1 MEIKKFKKKMNKKM
15 EIKIQNKKL
24 RLKQKKVIFF
34 FKIKFKTKQNI

>member
-1 MEIKKFKKKMNKKM
+1 MEIKKFKKKMDKKM

-34 FKIKFKTKQNI
+34 LYN

>member
-34 FKIKFKTKQNI
+34 YIIKFKTKQNI